1 MGADATLTV
10 LAVRTLPAALT
21 LAAVTPVVQDT
32 GALVHAWAGFA
43 EVNWLLGFCK
53 GGREDVSADPAWVGP
68 ADPTLTQDKG
78 EATRAGSYTSQWL
91 WGPLSHR

>member
-10 LAVRTLPAALT
+10 LAVGALPATLA
-21 LAAVTPVVQDT
+21 LAAVTPIVQDT

-53 GGREDVSADPAWVGP
+53 GGHVSRPSLGRPCGP
-68 ADPTLTQDKG
+68 YAHPGQ
-78 EATRAGSYTSQWL
+78 R
-91 WGPLSHR
+91 